1 VEEKPTDKRF
11 PIVPVAV
18 IVAILAVAT
27 GAFLIFGGSSSEL
40 PNGAKASKVAGFQ
53 GEEVTPHVPAPET
66 KLENYNG
73 ETVNTGSMRGKP
85 MLVTFLY
92 THCPDVCPLI
102 ASHLGLVLDEL
113 GPKAKDVN
121 VVAISVDPKGD
132 TRQTVEKF
140 LADRDLKGR
149 MDYLI
154 GDAAQLGPVWES
166 WNVVSEA
173 EASNPEFIAHSALVY
188 GVSSSGKLVTIY
200 PANFKPSQIVHD
212 LPKLEQ
218 L

>member
-1 VEEKPTDKRF
+1 VPEKPSEKRF

-27 GAFLIFGGSSSEL
+27 GAFLLFGGSDSEL
-40 PNGAKASKVAGFQ
+40 PNGAKAASAAGFE
-53 GEEVTPHVPAPET
+53 GETLSPRLPAPET
-66 KLENYNG
+66 TLSNYDGTRVSLG
-73 ETVNTGSMRGKP
+73 EMRGKP
-85 MLVTFLY
+85 LLVTFLY

-102 ASHLGLVLDEL
+102 ASHLGLALKEL
-113 GPKAKDVN
+113 GPKANDVH

-132 TRQTVEKF
+132 TPQTVRKF
-140 LADRDLKGR
+140 LADRDLVGK

-154 GDAAQLGPVWES
+154 GDTHELAKVWEA
-166 WNVVSEA
+166 WNVGSEA
-173 EASNPEFIAHSALVY
+173 EASNPELVAHTALVY
-188 GVSSSGKLVTIY
+188 GVSSSGKLTTIY

-212 LPKLEQ
+212 LPKLAS

>member
-1 VEEKPTDKRF
+1 VEEKRTDKRF

-18 IVAILAVAT
+18 IVAILAIAT
-27 GAFLIFGGSSSEL
+27 GAFLLFSGNGSEL
-40 PNGAKASKVAGFQ
+40 PNGAKASQVAGFQ
-53 GEEVTPHVPAPET
+53 GETVKPRLPAPET
-66 KLENYNG
+66 KLKNYNG
-73 ETVNTGSMRGKP
+73 ETVDTGSLRGKP

-102 ASHLGLVLDEL
+102 ASHLGIVLDEL

-132 TRQTVEKF
+132 TKQTVSKF
-140 LADRDLKGR
+140 LAARDLTGR

-154 GDAAQLGPVWES
+154 GDTSQLAPVWEA
-166 WNVVSEA
+166 WHVGSEA
-173 EASNPEFIAHSALVY
+173 EASNPEFIAHTALVY
-188 GVSSSGKLVTIY
+188 GISSSGKLVTIY

>member
-1 VEEKPTDKRF
+1 VEEKSTDKRF

-27 GAFLIFGGSSSEL
+27 GAFLIFGGGGSEL
-40 PNGAKASKVAGFQ
+40 PNGAKAAKAPNFQ
-53 GEEVTPHVPAPET
+53 GEVLKPQLPAPET
-66 KLENYNG
+66 KLSNYNG
-73 ETVNTGSMRGKP
+73 ETVNTGSLRGKP

-132 TRQTVEKF
+132 TKQTVEKF
-140 LADRDLKGR
+140 LGDRDLKGR

-154 GDAAQLGPVWES
+154 GDASQLGPVWEA
-166 WNVVSEA
+166 WNVGSEA
-173 EASNPEFIAHSALVY
+173 EASNHEYIAHSALVY
-188 GVSSSGKLVTIY
+188 GISSSGKLVTIY

-212 LPKLEQ
+212 LPKLEE